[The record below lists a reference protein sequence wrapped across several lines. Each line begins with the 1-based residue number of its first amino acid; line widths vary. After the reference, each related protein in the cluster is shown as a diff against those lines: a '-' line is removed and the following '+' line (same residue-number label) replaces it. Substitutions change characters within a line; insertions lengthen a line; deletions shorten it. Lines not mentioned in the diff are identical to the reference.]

1 MISTSRLLLLNVS
14 AGFTWYLLWSL
25 HPYHPGG
32 ETEDESFI
40 WYKKNPHISLNDCG
54 IMDYRPWQY
63 SSANLQQNTF
73 LNSFFVFA
81 FTAENKVDPVSG
93 THDENMKEKVVAM
106 ARDSWEIYFSRLF
119 PASVSSCLFLIHELN
134 WKVHNK
140 LQAASLLHL
149 VK

>member
-1 MISTSRLLLLNVS
+1 M
-14 AGFTWYLLWSL
+14 SL
-25 HPYHPGG
+25 QVLHDTFSEACIRITQEERQKMKALFG
-32 ETEDESFI
+32 I
-40 WYKKNPHISLNDCG
+40 KKTHISLNDCG

-93 THDENMKEKVVAM
+93 THDDNMKKKVVAM